1 MTVVGITGGVG
12 AGKSEVLNFLEEN
25 YNVEV
30 LHSDDLAKQL
40 ILPGHACYDII
51 RQQFHDEDI
60 WGGEVASAPGKPVID
75 KGKLAK
81 LIFSDEAKR
90 KKYDGIVRLRL
101 QEPSCCRIRSP

>member
-1 MTVVGITGGVG
+1 MHFIGITGGVG

-90 KKYDGIVRLRL
+90 KKYDGIVHPAVKEEILR
-101 QEPSCCRIRSP
+101 